1 MIKIDRCDGKPP
13 FVNMEVNP
21 RVKQSINLP
30 LLLVLASSAVPAHAR
45 DASAAG
51 ATLAEPFQ
59 AYISA
64 GATYDDNLF
73 RLENGSEG
81 EQVIGTRNLDDWY
94 SKLTAGFDT
103 VIARENQSFDL
114 QGDVYRQMYDQFS
127 DFDYTG
133 GRFRGAWNWK
143 ASDDTRG
150 DLGYR
155 YRRELRS
162 FSNEEIPEK
171 DIVEENAVFGSIEQ
185 QLAQRWLLRLASDYA
200 DLHFSTSPLLEKR
213 RLNLESELRYAAS
226 QRSTFGLLTKYT
238 QSKFDQNQ
246 AQDFS
251 GWSVGPSMIW
261 QFTPELKFT
270 GDISY
275 THQGLD
281 ESPPGTEDF
290 NGVTGTLV
298 TDWQPNDRVGWTFRV
313 FRDISD
319 LGGEI
324 PQYTKR
330 TGVKL
335 VPTWQITAKLATRAE
350 LVYEKRDFVEFT
362 VGPHREDDYYLANLW
377 LDLKVARRWLVSAGV
392 GGERRDSN
400 VQIDDFD
407 DATVSAVIRFDL

>member
-1 MIKIDRCDGKPP
+1 MNL
-13 FVNMEVNP
+13 VNGEVNP
-21 RVKQSINLP
+21 RVKQSTNLP
-30 LLLVLASSAVPAHAR
+30 AQLAGVALFAVAVHGSDALAAP
-45 DASAAG
+45 ASA
-51 ATLAEPFQ
+51 AEPFQ
-59 AYISA
+59 AYVSA
-64 GATYDDNLF
+64 AATYDDNLF
-73 RLENGSEG
+73 RLRNSSEG

-94 SKLTAGFDT
+94 TKLGAGFDT
-103 VIARENQSFDL
+103 VIALDNQGFDL
-114 QGDVYRQMYDQFS
+114 RGDVYRQMYDQFS
-127 DFDYTG
+127 DYDYTG

-162 FSNEEIPEK
+162 FVNEDVPSK
-171 DIVEENAVFGSIEQ
+171 DIVEENTVFGSVEQ
-185 QLAQRWLLRLASDYA
+185 TLAQRWLLRFASEYA
-200 DLHFSTSPLLEKR
+200 DLHFSKSPFLEKR
-213 RLNLESELRYAAS
+213 RLNLESELQYAAS
-226 QRSTFGLLTKYT
+226 QRSTFGLLTTYT

-261 QFTPELKFT
+261 RFTPKLKFS

-281 ESPPGTEDF
+281 ESIPGAEDF
-290 NGVTGTLV
+290 DGATGLLV
-298 TDWQPNDRVGWTFRV
+298 TTWQPSDRFDWNLRV

-335 VPTWQITAKLATRAE
+335 VPTWQITAKLASHAE
-350 LVYEKRDFVEFT
+350 FVYEKRDYVQSSLI
-362 VGPHREDDYYLANLW
+362 GPHREDDYYLADIW
-377 LDLKVARRWLVSAGV
+377 LDLKVARRWLVSAGI

-400 VQIDDFD
+400 VQIHDFD
-407 DATVSAVIRFDL
+407 DMTVSAVIRFDL

>member
-1 MIKIDRCDGKPP
+1 M
-13 FVNMEVNP
+13 
-21 RVKQSINLP
+21 KQSTNP
-30 LLLVLASSAVPAHAR
+30 PALLASLALSAVLAHPSDAHA
-45 DASAAG
+45 AP
-51 ATLAEPFQ
+51 ATGAEPFQ
-59 AYISA
+59 AYVSV
-64 GATYDDNLF
+64 GETYDDNLF
-73 RLENGSEG
+73 RLENSSEG
-81 EQVIGTRNLDDWY
+81 EQVIGTRTLDDWY
-94 SKLTAGFDT
+94 TKLEAGFDT
-103 VIARENQSFDL
+103 VIALENQGFDL
-114 QGDVYRQMYDQFS
+114 QGNVYRQMYDEFS

-143 ASDDTRG
+143 VSDDTRG

-162 FSNEEIPEK
+162 FSNEDIPAK
-171 DIVEENAVFGSIEQ
+171 DIVEENAAFGSVEQ
-185 QLAQRWLLRLASDYA
+185 HLAQRWLLRLVGDYA

-226 QRSTFGLLTKYT
+226 QRSTFGLLGKYT

-251 GWSVGPSMIW
+251 GWSIGPSMIW

-270 GDISY
+270 GDVSY

-281 ESPPGTEDF
+281 ESTPGTEDF
-290 NGVTGTLV
+290 NGATGSMV
-298 TDWQPNDRVGWTFRV
+298 ADWQPSERLDWNLRV

-335 VPTWQITAKLATRAE
+335 EPKWQITPKLATRAE
-350 LVYEKRDFVEFT
+350 LVYEKRDFVEFSLI
-362 VGPHREDDYYLANLW
+362 GPHREDDYYLGNLW
-377 LDLKVARRWLVSAGV
+377 LDFQMARRWLVSAGI

-400 VQIDDFD
+400 LQIHDFD
-407 DATVSAVIRFDL
+407 DMIASAVIRFDL